1 MLSINRCYCYY
12 CYYYYYY
19 YCYYYYYY
27 YYYYEANIKTVTEKD
42 SVTILWDL
50 PIHTDSTIAGN
61 RSDIVLKNEKDK
73 TCLLIDMTIPVDTN
87 NSKVKTTEKLKKY

>member
-12 CYYYYYY
+12 CY
-19 YCYYYYYY
+19 CYYYYYY
-27 YYYYEANIKTVTEKD
+27 YHEENIKTVTEKD

-73 TCLLIDMTIPVDTN
+73 TYLLIDMTIPVDTN
-87 NSKVKTTEKLKKY
+87 TSVKTTEKLKKY